1 MLWRKLKQGPGEEC
15 SGLIRT
21 DRKGLTERVASE
33 QRAEGEDI
41 KSCRR
46 NPIVKGSQ
54 EFPRDSKRAGHRPG
68 RGLGKPW
75 RWLEEDYFL
84 VCV

>member
-1 MLWRKLKQGPGEEC
+1 MHGMCVVGIPSVGPWIHKQMIGQP
-15 SGLIRT
+15 T
-21 DRKGLTERVASE
+21 
-33 QRAEGEDI
+33 EDI

>member
-1 MLWRKLKQGPGEEC
+1 MHGMCVVGIPSVGPWIHKQMTGQP
-15 SGLIRT
+15 T
-21 DRKGLTERVASE
+21 
-33 QRAEGEDI
+33 EDI